1 MDRMFRTVM
10 MLVCTAIVLQCLAG
24 CATSVQE
31 RPIVSANVVTSEAS
45 EARQEPAQRFSWTHT
60 GRMRQTAMVGQ

>member
-10 MLVCTAIVLQCLAG
+10 MLVCAVLVVQCLAG

-31 RPIVSANVVTSEAS
+31 RPIVPAAVATSEAS
-45 EARQEPAQRFSWTHT
+45 EARQEPVQRFSWTHT